1 MTKFTREELVN
12 IFKAINEFVKDKK
25 YNKYVLFALD
35 KNKKRLLNTVNSVIK
50 KEQDMF
56 TEEYKKYDS
65 ERLIIVNKYSAKAE
79 DGTNVK
85 DSNGNAI
92 IPQDS
97 ISSFNDEIKEL
108 RETYKDAIKVF
119 DEDYSKYVD
128 YLKEPIEISLYPL
141 DFKYFPDELDG
152 TQYSLLSLFIK
163 DEEDEAE

>member
-65 ERLIIVNKYSAKAE
+65 ERLNIVNKFSAKNE

-97 ISSFNDEIKEL
+97 ISSFNDEIKAI
-108 RETYKDAIKVF
+108 RETYKEAIDIFDA
-119 DEDYSKYVD
+119 EYSKYIE
-128 YLKEPIEISLYPL
+128 YLKEPIEISLFQL
-141 DFKYFPDELDG
+141 DFKYIPDELDG
-152 TQYSLLSLFIK
+152 AQYGLLSLFIK
-163 DEEDEAE
+163 DEEAEA